1 MNTVQ
6 IFKGDNHEEL
16 QEQINEFFDSQTN
29 IKVIQMLQSESHGLV
44 TITIFYRIP

>member
-29 IKVIQMLQSESHGLV
+29 IKVIQMLQSESNGSI
-44 TITIFYRIP
+44 TITVFYRIP